1 MRNTPRKPL
10 KVFLQDGAQDI
21 NNQHG
26 SWPLANQELA
36 AALEYAGYDFRFEYV
51 SAPLARCLWLWADA
65 SLRVGL
71 TQGKGNH
78 SGTHGASILPDTIRW
93 IWPRSAA
100 KL

>member
-36 AALEYAGYDFRFEYV
+36 AALSYAGYDFRFEYV
-51 SAPLARCLWLWADA
+51 SAAVSRRLWLAM
-65 SLRVGL
+65 G
-71 TQGKGNH
+71 
-78 SGTHGASILPDTIRW
+78 
-93 IWPRSAA
+93 
-100 KL
+100 